1 MIEIKNLDYSLAKKS
16 ILTNLTQKFPQNKVI
31 ALIGPNGAGKSS
43 LLALLGRLQ
52 KATFGEITIDQCEI
66 QQWNHKKLAQKLAIL
81 RQTNHLPLQIT
92 VEELVSFG
100 RYPHSRNNLSKIDK
114 KIIHQAIEAMQLKDF
129 QQQRIDQLSGGQ
141 LQRAL
146 IALVLAQDT
155 PYLLLD
161 EPLNNLDLAHANQ
174 LMNHLK
180 ILVQQFNKTIIVVLH
195 DINFAANFADY
206 IIAMKDGKIF
216 TQGTTEQIIQSEI
229 LTNIFDFPI
238 TIHQIQD
245 KKFCLYFA

>member
-100 RYPHSRNNLSKIDK
+100 RYPYCRNNLSKIDK
-114 KIIHQAIEAMQLKDF
+114 KIIQQAIEAMQLKDF

-161 EPLNNLDLAHANQ
+161 EPLNNLDLTHANQ
-174 LMNHLK
+174 LMNYLK
-180 ILVQQFNKTIIVVLH
+180 VLVQQFNKTIIVVLH

-238 TIHQIQD
+238 TIHQIHD